1 MTIALNTTLRNN
13 RANQITT
20 FASTSAK
27 LRFYTAGYG
36 TQLAECVCNAT
47 AFAAAASGGVLTL
60 NAISVG
66 TATAAGTA
74 AIARIYKSDGTTM
87 VIEGLT
93 VGVSGSNIIIT
104 NTTVSINDTVTVTA
118 ATITEGNA

>member
-1 MTIALNTTLRNN
+1 
-13 RANQITT
+13 
-20 FASTSAK
+20 
-27 LRFYTAGYG
+27 
-36 TQLAECVCNAT
+36 
-47 AFAAAASGGVLTL
+47 
-60 NAISVG
+60 
-66 TATAAGTA
+66 
-74 AIARIYKSDGTTM
+74 M